1 MDFDNKLSRRFDG
14 RNISRIDR
22 IPVIDGHL
30 GHSGMRDLF
39 LGYSDFQRRP
49 PSNAGEN
56 SPYLDIEAAALAQL
70 PQAGFHFNL
79 DSLPVRISWEC
90 NPQVDRPPQRP
101 RAKWFGHD
109 WKVARATEAA
119 NDEAK
124 RRARLSCCWLSCRWP
139 PEFVGPLSGCQNATP
154 SNGSIDALCHQ
165 ADQSLQS

>member
-1 MDFDNKLSRRFDG
+1 
-14 RNISRIDR
+14 
-22 IPVIDGHL
+22 
-30 GHSGMRDLF
+30 MRDLF